1 MLKKSLFLLT
11 VEKAAALFMKI
22 AVIGKAVWNFNVCC
36 MTPLGDVTRPLVISA
51 HHTHT
56 PFDMQ
61 SQLQFWDVKV
71 V

>member
-1 MLKKSLFLLT
+1 
-11 VEKAAALFMKI
+11 MKI
-22 AVIGKAVWNFNVCC
+22 AVIGKAVWNFNVCY